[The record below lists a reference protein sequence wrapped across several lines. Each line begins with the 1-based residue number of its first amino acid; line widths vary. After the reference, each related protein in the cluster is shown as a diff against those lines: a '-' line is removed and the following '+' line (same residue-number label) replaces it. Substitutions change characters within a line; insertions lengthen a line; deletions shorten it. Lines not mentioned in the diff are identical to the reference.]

1 MKKEKASPRA
11 LAAAQAKITK
21 NGLSHGKAAAAAVLA
36 GRGKRAKGASGTSGL
51 LIAEGDSWFDFP
63 GDDVLAILEDDF
75 NYRIESVAHRGDT
88 VEAMAYDPAQVRT
101 LARAFEHV
109 SQDGHV
115 PRAILLSG
123 GGNDIAGNEFALL
136 LNHAQSQL
144 SPLNTR
150 IVEGVLEER
159 LRFAIGSVIGA
170 ITTLSQSLF
179 GKKIPVLTHGY
190 GYPVPDGRGF
200 LGGFWVLPGPWLKP
214 GFVAKGYQ
222 DIEQCCRILEDLIDR
237 FNGLLQSIAGSPGFE
252 HVSYV
257 NLRPLLSNEL
267 PKVYKKSWTDEL
279 HPTDDGFK
287 LVAEKL
293 DREINRL
300 APLPAGPRGPQSA
313 RSKATDRPSGPR
325 KARSSSDR

>member
-1 MKKEKASPRA
+1 MKKDQTRRRTP
-11 LAAAQAKITK
+11 AAAQAKIMR

-36 GRGKRAKGASGTSGL
+36 GKGKGAMGGSGKSGL

-63 GDDVLAILEDDF
+63 GDDVLAILENDF
-75 NYRIESVAHRGDT
+75 NYRIESVAHKGDT
-88 VEAMAYDPAQVRT
+88 VEGIAYDPTQVRT

-109 SQDGHV
+109 RQDGRV

-123 GGNDIAGNEFALL
+123 GGNDIAGDEFAIL

-144 SPLNTR
+144 TPLNMR
-150 IVEGVLEER
+150 IVEGVLDER

-179 GKKIPVLTHGY
+179 GKKIPVLMHGY

-214 GFVAKGYQ
+214 GFVAKGYH
-222 DIEQCCRILEDLIDR
+222 DIRQCCTILEDLIDR

-252 HVSYV
+252 HITYV
-257 NLRPLLSNEL
+257 DMRPLLSNEL
-267 PKVYKKSWTDEL
+267 PKLYKKSWTDEL

-293 DREINRL
+293 DQEINRV
-300 APLPAGPRGPQSA
+300 APLPAAPRGPQVA
-313 RSKATDRPSGPR
+313 RSSAAGRPTKAR
-325 KARSSSDR
+325 KARSSSRR